1 MQYVGIYQQQ
11 KSNNFKSVLLLLAF
25 PTLVLACVYAFFLYA
40 NPNQKNVAF
49 DQFVHAAPVVLIVV
63 AIWFTIAYFA
73 NTLMIQYA
81 TKSDTLSRKENMRV
95 YNLVENLCI
104 SQGMQMPKINVIETD
119 ALNAFASGI
128 NKKTYTVT
136 LTRGIINKLND
147 EELEGVIAHELMH
160 IKNHDVRLLI
170 ISIIFVGIFSFVVQ
184 VAFRS
189 MLYGGGNQKNKKDNG
204 KAMLVILLISAVAY
218 LVSILFKFALSRKR
232 EYMADAGAAEMT
244 KNPRA
249 LANALR
255 KISGNSTVDDV
266 QGDVQQ
272 MFIDHDN
279 SKSLAGGLGNLF
291 ATHPPIQKRI
301 QVLEQF

>member
-1 MQYVGIYQQQ
+1 MQYTGIYQQQ
-11 KSNNFKSVLLLLAF
+11 KSNNFKSLLLLLAF
-25 PTLVLACVYAFFLYA
+25 PILVLACVYAFFLY
-40 NPNQKNVAF
+40 NYPGHYNLAF
-49 DQFVHAAPVVLIVV
+49 EYFLQAAPTVLIFVL
-63 AIWFTIAYFA
+63 IWFIIAYFG
-73 NTLMIQYA
+73 NTLMIKYA
-81 TKSDTLSRKENMRV
+81 TKSTSLSRKENMRV

-104 SQGMQMPKINVIETD
+104 SQGMQMPKINVIETN

-128 NKKTYTVT
+128 NKNTYSIT
-136 LTRGIINKLND
+136 LTRGIIEELND

-189 MLYGGGNQKNKKDNG
+189 LLFGGGNRKNKKDNG

-218 LVSILFKFALSRKR
+218 LISLLFKFALSRKR

-255 KISGNSTVDDV
+255 KISGNSKVEDV

-272 MFIDHDN
+272 MFISN
-279 SKSLAGGLGNLF
+279 ESSLEFLGGLSGLF
-291 ATHPPIQKRI
+291 ATHPPIEKRI